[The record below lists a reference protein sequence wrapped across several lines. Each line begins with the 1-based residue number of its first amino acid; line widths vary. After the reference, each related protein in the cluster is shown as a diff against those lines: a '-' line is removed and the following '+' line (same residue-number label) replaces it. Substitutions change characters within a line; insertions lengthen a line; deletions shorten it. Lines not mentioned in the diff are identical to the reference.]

1 MEAIELIGWASAAL
15 IGVVLGLLGAGGS
28 ILAVPVLHYLLGFPA
43 EEATAYSLFVV
54 GASAA
59 LGAWRSRA
67 DIDVRVAIPFA
78 LPSIAAVYVARRWLL
93 PAVPDVLHIGGWEL
107 GRGQMLLLLF
117 AAVMLAAGIGM
128 LRPKRDK
135 APARRGW
142 GWVALEGAVV
152 GGVTGFV
159 GAGGGFLVVPALV
172 LMAGVPMRAAVAT
185 SLAIVAAKSLIGF
198 TGDLAAG
205 TPIDAPFLLAFTA
218 LVAAGLV
225 VGLQLAKRVESARL
239 QRGFGALVLLAG
251 AAMFLLE
258 WRA

>member
-1 MEAIELIGWASAAL
+1 
-15 IGVVLGLLGAGGS
+15 
-28 ILAVPVLHYLLGFPA
+28 
-43 EEATAYSLFVV
+43 
-54 GASAA
+54 
-59 LGAWRSRA
+59 
-67 DIDVRVAIPFA
+67 
-78 LPSIAAVYVARRWLL
+78 
-93 PAVPDVLHIGGWEL
+93 
-107 GRGQMLLLLF
+107 MLLLLF

-128 LRPKRDK
+128 LRPKQDK
-135 APARRGW
+135 APVQRGW
-142 GWVALEGAVV
+142 GWVVLEGAVV
-152 GGVTGFV
+152 GGITGFV

-225 VGLQLAKRVESARL
+225 VGLQLAKRVEPARL

-251 AAMFLLE
+251 AVMILLE